1 MTGTNKITFAMHWKD
16 YQKMKLK
23 HLSFELPPNRK
34 IERDV
39 EGRFFL
45 YEGTSKRRMVV
56 RDEARKLLYGHRL
69 NSKRNE
75 FQFIH
80 GFIGEQW
87 FGHMEFYEYGKE
99 FVRLGRNALS
109 RDWKE
114 TFGISFPATHRSTA
128 YNFLHGVELG
138 LKAFILYKDE
148 RLLPSDLKWNRDQ
161 NIVNYGHNIP
171 KLLIDARSK
180 GLEVERTVVIPYG
193 EHSSDEEDISALL
206 PENTRLDEVFGKAS
220 SEDERRFDIAI
231 GINFER
237 YALKG
242 TEYPIS
248 IYEGQEY
255 YYLTS
260 IASMAYTLFNE
271 IRNTDGFFD
280 RKRRDRHGEFEIWLQ
295 ELLTQRKNY
304 MLSEKEAVE
313 KLAELD
319 DFFDSCADLPG
330 PDREPD
336 WEEQREV
343 IRQSKGSGT
352 TNT

>member
-1 MTGTNKITFAMHWKD
+1 
-16 YQKMKLK
+16 MKLK
-23 HLSFELPPNRK
+23 HLCFELPPNRK
-34 IERDV
+34 IERDA

-45 YEGTSKRRMVV
+45 YEGTSKRKMVV

-69 NSKRNE
+69 NNKREE

-99 FVRLGRNALS
+99 FVRLGRNELS
-109 RDWKE
+109 HDWE
-114 TFGISFPATHRSTA
+114 RTFGLSFPATHRSTA

-161 NIVNYGHNIP
+161 NIVNYGHNLP

-180 GLEVERTVVIPYG
+180 GLEVERAVVIPFG
-193 EHSSDEEDISALL
+193 DHSNDKEYVSVSL
-206 PENTRLDEVFGKAS
+206 PENNWLEEILGKAS
-220 SEDERRFDIAI
+220 SEDEKRFDVAI

-248 IYEGQEY
+248 SYEGQEY

-260 IASMAYTLFNE
+260 IASMAYTLFNR
-271 IRNTDGFFD
+271 IGNTEGFFD
-280 RKRRDRHGEFEIWLQ
+280 QKRRDRHYEFKNWLGELHA
-295 ELLTQRKNY
+295 QRKKHI
-304 MLSEKEAVE
+304 LSEEEVVE
-313 KLAELD
+313 KLAVLD
-319 DFFDSCADLPG
+319 NFFASCDDLPG
-330 PDREPD
+330 PELEPD
-336 WEEQREV
+336 WEEHLE
-343 IRQSKGSGT
+343 IIKQSKESGT